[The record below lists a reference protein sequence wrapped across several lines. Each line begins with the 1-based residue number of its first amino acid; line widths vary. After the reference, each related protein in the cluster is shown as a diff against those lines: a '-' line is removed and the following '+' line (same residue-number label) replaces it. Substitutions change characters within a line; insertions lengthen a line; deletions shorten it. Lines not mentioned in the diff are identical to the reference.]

1 MKFNHQLACTRVV
14 CSDVVTFKSN
24 IFKTTFL
31 KKKKIG
37 TQIPF
42 TSAHQFTWTVLH
54 DANFTSC
61 TKNTAAFHTNT
72 CIMLTS
78 YNHGCFS
85 HEHLHDA
92 NFTSCKHGWFSHE
105 HLPDANLSCKHGWF
119 SHEHLPDANL
129 KSCKHGWFSHEH
141 HTLSSPIQSAIHKH
155 TRNPIPSFLKLSRF
169 IMHRKVNLDY
179 SELQQKTPVSVLSY
193 PMSSWLF
200 KLGQSSK
207 LAGIKVQSS
216 VEVVIS

>member
-24 IFKTTFL
+24 IFKTTFF

-78 YNHGCFS
+78 CNHGCFS

-92 NFTSCKHGWFSHE
+92 NLTSCKHGWFSHE
-105 HLPDANLSCKHGWF
+105 HLPDANLTSCKQGWF
-119 SHEHLPDANL
+119 SH
-129 KSCKHGWFSHEH
+129 KH
-141 HTLSSPIQSAIHKH
+141 HTLSSPIQSEIHIH
-155 TRNPIPSFLKLSRF
+155 TRPPHPKLSEAVQIYHAQKGELGLFCVSAENSCIRF
-169 IMHRKVNLDY
+169 
-179 SELQQKTPVSVLSY
+179 VLSNVGLTFQIRSVIKTGRY
-193 PMSSWLF
+193 QGAKFSGSCHQLNSSL
-200 KLGQSSK
+200 KCIICIATEKS
-207 LAGIKVQSS
+207 
-216 VEVVIS
+216 